1 MIGKSPCVV
10 TFLASLNLD
19 KIVKA
24 MKAFW
29 HVARW
34 ILHPGNDSS
43 DKIGSR
49 IDKIDAE
56 NFDRITKMCPHF
68 PELIVSFKEEPDADD
83 SFIAMV

>member
-1 MIGKSPCVV
+1 M
-10 TFLASLNLD
+10 
-19 KIVKA
+19 
-24 MKAFW
+24 
-29 HVARW
+29 

-56 NFDRITKMCPHF
+56 NFDHITKMHPHF
-68 PELIVSFKEEPDADD
+68 PKLIVSFKEEPDDND